1 MDGSADRA
9 PGYWRGV
16 RNQIQRSR
24 MKRFETKSD
33 HEGAS
38 DGNRSAESRCAFNK
52 RSKTKCH
59 QQDLQAAIGGDAG
72 NRFFHDLELAG
83 FDRDVIKIDGRQH
96 DPSYFYK
103 SESNTVLET

>member
-52 RSKTKCH
+52 CSKTKCH
-59 QQDLQAAIGGDAG
+59 QQDLQAAIGGDDG
-72 NRFFHDLELAG
+72 NRIFHDLEMAG
-83 FDRDVIKIDGRQH
+83 FHPNVVKLKGRPH
-96 DPSYFYK
+96 RPSK
-103 SESNTVLET
+103 L

>member
-59 QQDLQAAIGGDAG
+59 QEDLQAAIGGDAG
-72 NRFFHDLELAG
+72 NRFFPHLELASFYRG
-83 FDRDVIKIDGRQH
+83 AVKIEGPRHHTSDLFESERD
-96 DPSYFYK
+96 
-103 SESNTVLET
+103 N

>member
-38 DGNRSAESRCAFNK
+38 DGNWSPESRSAFIK

-59 QQDLQAAIGGDAG
+59 HQDLHAAIGGDAD

-83 FDRDVIKIDGRQH
+83 FDRAVIKLNGGLH
-96 DPSYFYK
+96 DPGY
-103 SESNTVLET
+103 L

>member
-52 RSKTKCH
+52 CSKTKCH
-59 QQDLQAAIGGDAG
+59 QQHLQGAIGGVDG
-72 NRFFHDLELAG
+72 NKFFDEVGLAA
-83 FDRDVIKIDGRQH
+83 FDPGVLNNNGLQ
-96 DPSYFYK
+96 PSP
-103 SESNTVLET
+103 S

>member
-59 QQDLQAAIGGDAG
+59 QQDLQAAIGGGAG
-72 NRFFHDLELAG
+72 NRILPDLALAR
-83 FDRDVIKIDGRQH
+83 FEPDVIKIESRQYH
-96 DPSYFYK
+96 PSHP
-103 SESNTVLET
+103 

>member
-1 MDGSADRA
+1 MDGSANRS
-9 PGYWRGV
+9 PGYRRGV

-38 DGNRSAESRCAFNK
+38 DGNRSAESRCAFDK

-59 QQDLQAAIGGDAG
+59 QQDLQAAIGGYVG

-83 FDRDVIKIDGRQH
+83 LDRDVIKIYVRQH
-96 DPSYFYK
+96 DPSYLYQ
-103 SESNTVLET
+103 